1 MALPKLNTP
10 TYELVQPSTGNKIK
24 YRPFLVKEQ
33 KVLMIAQD
41 TGNQKDMIKAVSEMV
56 KNCTFG
62 AFDKPEE
69 LPIYDIEYM
78 FLILRS
84 KSAGETINL
93 NILCEDDGK
102 TRVPVTINIDDI
114 KVDDSKKQDG
124 TIQLTDDIGITMR
137 YPSVK
142 DVLKFKNYDDTI
154 KVSFDIIKSC
164 TVNIFDKDQVYDEYS
179 EDEING
185 FLETMNSTQLE
196 MVQQFLESVPK
207 LSHTVKFMNPN
218 TDVENTVVLEGLTN
232 FLG

>member
-1 MALPKLNTP
+1 MALPQLNTP
-10 TYELVQPSTGNKIK
+10 TYELEVPSTGLKVS
-24 YRPFLVKEQ
+24 YRPFLIKEQ
-33 KVLMIAQD
+33 KVLMIAQEQ
-41 TGNQKDMIKAVSEMV
+41 GGERALLKAVGNII
-56 KNCTFG
+56 KDCTMG
-62 AFDKPEE
+62 TIENPEDLPTFDMEYIFLKIRGKSVGDKVE
-69 LPIYDIEYM
+69 L
-78 FLILRS
+78 
-84 KSAGETINL
+84 NL
-93 NILCEDDGK
+93 LCPDDEK
-102 TRVPVTINIDDI
+102 TRVLTEVDLNEI
-114 KVDDSKKQDG
+114 KIEKGESTNV
-124 TIQLTDDIGITMR
+124 IQLSNDIGITMR
-137 YPSVK
+137 YPNVK

-207 LSHTVKFMNPN
+207 LSHTIKFVNPN

>member
-62 AFDKPEE
+62 VFDKPEE

-93 NILCEDDGK
+93 NILCEDDNK

-179 EDEING
+179 EEEING